1 MELTEIHLPMPLPP
15 ELGLTACVPTAKLE
29 TLLFVKSKEVDL
41 FPVEISVM
49 IIGTGKSHSLPYII
63 SEDFGLTNSFVFLLQ
78 DACLS
83 IH

>member
-1 MELTEIHLPMPLPP
+1 MPMPLTP
-15 ELGLTACVPTAKLE
+15 ELELTACVPTAKLE
-29 TLLFVKSKEVDL
+29 TLLFIKSKEVDI

-63 SEDFGLTNSFVFLLQ
+63 SEDFGLPNSLVFLFH